1 MSKQIKTVLIVLIMT
16 ILSEAK
22 AFRIARSSPK
32 PATDCGC
39 VLRSELAMVTPAKVS
54 YLMHRQPRGELA
66 AARACNAMCESES
79 TPTSHFTT
87 EQTGNPRMTVCRCFI
102 SLKGRQCST
111 LPWSQA
117 VKVFCRQETPKVEQE
132 GSSEM
137 HYFHQKNAVDL
148 IKEFEDLLAN
158 GEPTTTT
165 EDAENEHTKL

>member
-66 AARACNAMCESES
+66 AARACNAMCESAHTIIPLHNRTDWQS
-79 TPTSHFTT
+79 
-87 EQTGNPRMTVCRCFI
+87 
-102 SLKGRQCST
+102 
-111 LPWSQA
+111 
-117 VKVFCRQETPKVEQE
+117 
-132 GSSEM
+132 
-137 HYFHQKNAVDL
+137 
-148 IKEFEDLLAN
+148 KEDSMQVLHE
-158 GEPTTTT
+158 
-165 EDAENEHTKL
+165 